1 MTKAEIKTLI
11 SNKLIKLMGEWFEGK
26 PLYQALGITIVQT
39 NINKFDGLIDMLTDE
54 NGNVKAD
61 LLIDNL
67 GDALEQDMTIDL
79 TTISPLL
86 PQRIL
91 IITKQDI
98 QEIVA
103 EIRKGALISPLFQ

>member
-67 GDALEQDMTIDL
+67 GDTIENGMSIDL

-91 IITKQDI
+91 LITKQDI
-98 QEIVA
+98 DEIVA
-103 EIRKGALISPLFQ
+103 DIKKGAM